1 MESKDIAVVGVLLI
15 LIPVVLNLLS
25 SIWLI
30 PIGVFVLFIGVLL
43 YLFEQYHERRIGSE
57 SR

>member
-1 MESKDIAVVGVLLI
+1 MESKDIVAVGVLLV

-30 PIGVFVLFIGVLL
+30 PIGLFVLLIGVLL
-43 YLFEQYHERRIGSE
+43 YLFEQYHERRISSE
-57 SR
+57 ST

>member
-1 MESKDIAVVGVLLI
+1 MESKDIVAVGVLLI

-30 PIGVFVLFIGVLL
+30 PIGLFVLFIGVLL
-43 YLFEQYHERRIGSE
+43 YLFEQYHKRRISSE
-57 SR
+57 ST